1 MDAPESQTPLCFTS
15 WIKEIDQVMA
25 GLDIVAL
32 TSLNEGTPV
41 SLIEAQSASR
51 PVVSTRVGGIED
63 IVVEDGSALLCGIYD
78 QAMFNQHLIQLSNDQ
93 LRRTTMGKIGQAHV
107 IEQFS
112 YHCLVSDMQS
122 LYQKLLEE
130 KNININ
136 T

>member
-1 MDAPESQTPLCFTS
+1 MDSPLCFTS

-25 GLDIVAL
+25 GLDIVTL

-41 SLIEAQSASR
+41 SLIEAQSAGK

-63 IVVEDGSALLCGIYD
+63 IVVEDGSALLCGITD
-78 QAMFNQHLIQLSNDQ
+78 QIIFNSNLLQLSKDQ
-93 LRRTTMGKIGQAHV
+93 LKRSTMGKIGQVHV
-107 IEQFS
+107 LEQFS
-112 YHCLVSDMQS
+112 YRRLVNDMES

-130 KNININ
+130 KNIEID